1 MCAAVS
7 SLLVHHNRREC
18 VYMYVH
24 INMYINH
31 SGVSLDIHL
40 DLGFSIKLK
49 TLSEVFPCLKSNF
62 FQISA
67 LYEVGY

>member
-1 MCAAVS
+1 
-7 SLLVHHNRREC
+7 
-18 VYMYVH
+18 MYVH

-31 SGVSLDIHL
+31 SGISLDIHL

-49 TLSEVFPCLKSNF
+49 TLSEVFLCLKSNF